1 MKISRFIVVFI
12 TFLLWVKVTYAKE
25 EGPQFEGWYTRIV
38 DTENQLSV
46 AIIGG
51 SFLAKN
57 EIFSPLIPLPGYLA
71 IIFNDEKNHKI
82 DIYEEFPNQT
92 KILSDGLPVLGHNQY
107 SADSTYSWTAAGYGE
122 ITHNFIDIE
131 IPGGIEISAQIEKFD
146 PFSELFYKSNRFLK
160 LKEPIRWYVYSM
172 GSKTN
177 YEIKIKNAN
186 TKQIYQGNGISHQE
200 KNWGMAFP
208 QKWIWMQAI
217 SADYTKKLALSGG
230 VVSLFD
236 FIPIK
241 ASTVGIKTKK
251 INWYFAPMSLAN
263 RITYKVYPCQ
273 KKMDLTARSA
283 KRKLQISAWADPDS
297 FVSVSIPTKNGF
309 KKNGGIESFSAN
321 ISVTAFE
328 KNVLQEMILFKNAAL
343 EFGGDYM
350 KCATK

>member
-1 MKISRFIVVFI
+1 MKLNRDIAVFI
-12 TFLLWVKVTYAKE
+12 TFLLFAKLINAQE
-25 EGPQFEGWYTRIV
+25 KGPQFEGWYTRIV
-38 DTENQLSV
+38 DTENQLSI

-57 EIFSPLIPLPGYLA
+57 EIFSPVAPLPGYLA
-71 IIFNDEKNHKI
+71 IIFNDEKKHKI
-82 DIYEEFPNQT
+82 DIYEEFPQQT

-107 SADSTYSWTAAGYGE
+107 STESTYSWTATGYGE
-122 ITHNFIDIE
+122 ITHNFIE
-131 IPGGIEISAQIEKFD
+131 LKIPGVIEVSAQIENFD
-146 PFSELFYKSNRFLK
+146 PFSELFYKSSRFLK

-172 GSKTN
+172 GSKTK
-177 YEIKIKNAN
+177 YEIKIKNEKS
-186 TKQIYQGNGISHQE
+186 KQIFQGNGVTHQE

-217 SADYTKKLALSGG
+217 SADHTKKLALSGG
-230 VVSLFD
+230 VVNLFD
-236 FIPIK
+236 LIPIK
-241 ASTVGIKTKK
+241 ASTVGIKTEKL
-251 INWYFAPMSLAN
+251 NWYFAPMSFAN
-263 RITYKVYPCQ
+263 KITYKVYPCQ
-273 KKMDLTARSA
+273 KKIDLTARSA
-283 KRKLQISAWADPDS
+283 KRKLQISAWANPDS